1 MKALGRHLLVEFY
14 DCDKKI
20 LNDLESIK
28 SLMLEAARKSNA
40 TVVESVFHKFKP
52 YGVSGV
58 VVVAESHLTIHT
70 WPEYGYSAVDLFT
83 CGEEVDPWK
92 GFDYLQVVLNAG
104 RRTTMEI
111 KRGKYEDIGISE
123 DSPYKFGVKQG
134 VRV

>member
-14 DCDKKI
+14 DCDKEK

-28 SLMLEAARKSNA
+28 LVMLEAARKANA
-40 TVVESVFHKFKP
+40 TVVESVFHRFKP
-52 YGVSGV
+52 YGISGV
-58 VVVAESHLTIHT
+58 VVIAESHLTIHT

-92 GFDYLQVVLNAG
+92 SFNYLHNALNAG
-104 RRTTMEI
+104 RQTTMEI

-123 DSPYKFGVKQG
+123 NSPYKFNSKL
-134 VRV
+134 RVSV